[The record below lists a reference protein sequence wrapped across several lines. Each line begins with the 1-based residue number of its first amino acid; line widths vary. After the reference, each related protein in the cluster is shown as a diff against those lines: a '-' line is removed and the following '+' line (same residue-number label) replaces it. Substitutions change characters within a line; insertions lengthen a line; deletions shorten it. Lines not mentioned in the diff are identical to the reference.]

1 MNQEEINLVMTLIE
15 QISVNDKEDPHTKIW
30 QSIKGLE
37 SIIENIDI
45 QSKLQE
51 GSNKNDTVLSAC
63 IERVTDL
70 ENELEFLSKRIVDL
84 EDKTTI
90 VHSNQVN
97 ETEDLKEASLD
108 ETTSGVT
115 SWHYAKLNDVLY
127 LCNSRVFK
135 LLYKT
140 LKISTLGELM
150 GYTATELLSYK
161 NFGKISLDSLN
172 RDLADF
178 SSIYNLEISLDNDY

>member
-15 QISVNDKEDPHTKIW
+15 QISVKDKEDPHTKIW

-90 VHSNQVN
+90 VHSILQ
-97 ETEDLKEASLD
+97 
-108 ETTSGVT
+108 
-115 SWHYAKLNDVLY
+115 
-127 LCNSRVFK
+127 
-135 LLYKT
+135 
-140 LKISTLGELM
+140 ELW
-150 GYTATELLSYK
+150 
-161 NFGKISLDSLN
+161 
-172 RDLADF
+172 
-178 SSIYNLEISLDNDY
+178 